1 MADEPEVKAEVIH
14 QQMEET
20 RSNLQAKL
28 ETLEQQV
35 KDTVQEATEA
45 VTDTVATVKE
55 TVKET
60 VETVKETVEETV
72 DSVKETF
79 NLSRHVQEHP
89 WPAFACATAVGFVGT
104 RLALRLMPD
113 RTAGAAPTAAPTY
126 SPISAIAS
134 APSVPSAPSAP
145 EEKRSSWWSWLVDHY
160 SEELDKIKGLAVAT
174 AGGILREMLTE
185 NVQPEFG
192 QRVKEVIDG
201 FTTKLGGQPIE
212 GPILLPVSSPTP
224 PPLAERRPEDYT
236 PRTERFTGTSS
247 R

>member
-1 MADEPEVKAEVIH
+1 MANEPEVKPEVIH

-20 RSNLQAKL
+20 RNNLQAKL

-45 VTDTVATVKE
+45 VSDTVATVKD

-72 DSVKETF
+72 ETVKETF

-104 RLALRLMPD
+104 RLMLRLLPD
-113 RTAGAAPTAAPTY
+113 RTAGAAQPAAPTY
-126 SPISAIAS
+126 TPISAIAS
-134 APSVPSAPSAP
+134 APAAPP
-145 EEKRSSWWSWLVDHY
+145 EEKRGSWWSWLVDNY
-160 SEELDKIKGLAVAT
+160 REELDKVKGLAVAT

-224 PPLAERRPEDYT
+224 PPAAERRPEDFT
-236 PRTERFTGTSS
+236 PRTGRFTGTSS

>member
-1 MADEPEVKAEVIH
+1 MANEPEVIR

-20 RSNLQAKL
+20 RHDLQAKL

-45 VTDTVATVKE
+45 VTDTVETVKE

-89 WPAFACATAVGFVGT
+89 WPAFACATAVGFVGA
-104 RLALRLMPD
+104 RLLRRWAPD

-134 APSVPSAPSAP
+134 APSAPSAP

-224 PPLAERRPEDYT
+224 PPAAERKPEDYT
-236 PRTERFTGTSS
+236 PRTGRFTGASS

>member
-1 MADEPEVKAEVIH
+1 MANEPEVKAEVIH

-104 RLALRLMPD
+104 RLLQRWAPD
-113 RTAGAAPTAAPTY
+113 RTAAAAPTAAPTY
-126 SPISAIAS
+126 TPISAIAS
-134 APSVPSAPSAP
+134 APSTPSAP
-145 EEKRSSWWSWLVDHY
+145 EEKRGSWWSWLVDHY
-160 SEELDKIKGLAVAT
+160 GDELDKIKGLAVAT

-224 PPLAERRPEDYT
+224 PPAAERKPEDYT
-236 PRTERFTGTSS
+236 PRTGRFTGTSS